1 MSQRL
6 IRDKLRELGAT
17 CEERGVSAFDLQVE
31 TGLSKGSV
39 YSNLRRLKSVRKV
52 KCKEYYLEE

>member
-17 CEERGVSAFDLQVE
+17 CKERGVFAFDLQVE